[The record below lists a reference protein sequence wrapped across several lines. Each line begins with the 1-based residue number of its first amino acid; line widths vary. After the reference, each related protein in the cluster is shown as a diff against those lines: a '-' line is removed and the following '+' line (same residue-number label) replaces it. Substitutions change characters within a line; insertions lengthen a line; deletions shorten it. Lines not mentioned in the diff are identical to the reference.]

1 MFKKMMIAVLSLF
14 ICLSVSGIA
23 SAMEQGNKRKGKYT
37 YRKVYK
43 ACHAR
48 GAVDTAKP
56 PLNPDAHTQAEWTQ
70 IFDDK
75 QFSAFGCDEEWAALT
90 DAQVIDIYSYLHA
103 HASDS
108 PTPLKCK

>member
-1 MFKKMMIAVLSLF
+1 MWKKVLITAMSFL

-23 SAMEQGNKRKGKYT
+23 SAMDQGNKRKGKYV

-43 ACHAR
+43 ACHER
-48 GAVDTAKP
+48 GAVETPKP
-56 PLNPDAHTQAEWTQ
+56 PLNPDAHTQDEWTE
-70 IFDDK
+70 IFDNR
-75 QFSAFGCDEEWAALT
+75 QFETFGCEEEWIGLEE
-90 DAQVIDIYSYLHA
+90 DQVVDIYTYLHA